1 MYWCMSWGSYV
12 GSCACQMCISLNPC
26 RRYESQVVKQLIVND
41 GGSGSFVEVRPEVLG
56 IFDTLLTV
64 RHRFI

>member
-1 MYWCMSWGSYV
+1 M
-12 GSCACQMCISLNPC
+12 
-26 RRYESQVVKQLIVND
+26 KQLLVND

-64 RHRFI
+64 RCLTAVGCRSVPFALSVTLVICLEY

>member
-1 MYWCMSWGSYV
+1 M
-12 GSCACQMCISLNPC
+12 
-26 RRYESQVVKQLIVND
+26 KQLIVND

-64 RHRFI
+64 CFLYSTLYLGHCILQRCDSGDHDV

>member
-1 MYWCMSWGSYV
+1 MLMRVCDGLFTNSSAWC
-12 GSCACQMCISLNPC
+12 
-26 RRYESQVVKQLIVND
+26 RYETQVVKQLIVND

-64 RHRFI
+64 RVSTGL